1 MDKEEVMESYKMWI
15 GGKWVDADSK
25 KTYAIINPA
34 TEEEIAK
41 VPYAGESDVHKAVE
55 AARQA
60 FPIWKR
66 KTQNE
71 RSKILRDI
79 AQAIREN
86 IPELVR
92 LDVLEHGTPEKVSTQ
107 ITTFSCELAE
117 FAAAASRTL
126 MGYHIPAYPNTIS
139 YLKREPVGVCGL
151 ITPWNVPLMMV
162 VAKMTPALAVGNTC
176 VIKPPSITPLAALK
190 LMEILEKVN
199 LPAGAVN
206 LITGPGSSVGTAIA
220 SHPDVDLIGMTGS
233 SETGKAIMAAASQTV
248 KQLVLELGG
257 KNPAIVL
264 EDADL
269 DHAAQVLTHQQFK
282 NTGMTCGSPGRVYVH
297 EKVHD
302 AFVEKYLA
310 RAKQV
315 VVGNPFDEKT
325 TMGPVV
331 SAEHRAKVEYYIKCG
346 IEEGAKLVLGGE
358 RPKNPPLDKG
368 YYVVPTVFTNVTHD
382 MKIAKEEI
390 FGPVACILKFSSEED
405 VIQKANDSR
414 YGLCGSVF
422 TRNMAR
428 GVRLGNEMR
437 VGSFW
442 VNQHNY
448 LAIEFPWGG
457 SKESGTGKESGIF
470 GMLEF
475 TELKLMNL
483 ELME

>member
-1 MDKEEVMESYKMWI
+1 MWI
-15 GGKWVDADSK
+15 GGKRVDADSG
-25 KTYAIINPA
+25 KTYAIVNPA
-34 TEEEIAK
+34 TEQEIAE
-41 VPYAGESDVHKAVE
+41 VPLAGDSDVNKAVE
-55 AARQA
+55 AARRA
-60 FPIWKR
+60 FPVWSNQ
-66 KTQNE
+66 TQAE
-71 RSKILRDI
+71 RSKILRQI

-107 ITTFSCELAE
+107 ITTFACELAE

-126 MGYHIPAYPNTIS
+126 MGHHIPAYPNTIS
-139 YLKREPVGVCGL
+139 YLKREPVGVCGI

-162 VAKMTPALAVGNTC
+162 VAKMAPALAVGNTC

-190 LMEILEKVN
+190 LMELLEKVN

-248 KQLVLELGG
+248 KRLVLELGG

-269 DHAAQVLTHQQFK
+269 DHAAQVLAHQQFK
-282 NTGMTCGSPGRVYVH
+282 NTGMTCGSPGRIYVH
-297 EKVHD
+297 EKAHD
-302 AFVEKYLA
+302 AFMEKFVN

-315 VVGNPFDEKT
+315 VVGSPLDEKT

-358 RPKNPPLDKG
+358 RPKNPPLNKG
-368 YYVVPTVFTNVTHD
+368 YYVVPTVFTNVTHE
-382 MKIAKEEI
+382 MKIAREEI
-390 FGPVACILKFSSEED
+390 FGPVACILRFSSEQD
-405 VIQKANDSR
+405 VIKKANDSR

-422 TRNMAR
+422 TRNMTK
-428 GVRLGNEMR
+428 GVRLGNQMR

-448 LAIEFPWGG
+448 LATEFPWGG
-457 SKESGTGKESGIF
+457 IKESGTGKESGVF

-475 TELKLMNL
+475 TELKMMCL
-483 ELME
+483 ELMD

>member
-1 MDKEEVMESYKMWI
+1 
-15 GGKWVDADSK
+15 
-25 KTYAIINPA
+25 
-34 TEEEIAK
+34 
-41 VPYAGESDVHKAVE
+41 
-55 AARQA
+55 
-60 FPIWKR
+60 
-66 KTQNE
+66 
-71 RSKILRDI
+71 
-79 AQAIREN
+79 
-86 IPELVR
+86 
-92 LDVLEHGTPEKVSTQ
+92 
-107 ITTFSCELAE
+107 
-117 FAAAASRTL
+117 
-126 MGYHIPAYPNTIS
+126 
-139 YLKREPVGVCGL
+139 
-151 ITPWNVPLMMV
+151 MMV

-190 LMEILEKVN
+190 LMEILDKVN

-315 VVGNPFDEKT
+315 VVGDPFNEKT

-358 RPKNPPLDKG
+358 RPKNPPLNKG
-368 YYVVPTVFTNVTHD
+368 FYVMPTVFTNVTHD
-382 MKIAKEEI
+382 MKIAREEI

-405 VIQKANDSR
+405 VMNKMNDSR

-428 GVRLGNEMR
+428 GVRIGNEMR

-457 SKESGTGKESGIF
+457 SKESGTGKESGVH

-475 TELKLMNL
+475 TELKLMNI
-483 ELME
+483 ELIE

>member
-1 MDKEEVMESYKMWI
+1 MWI
-15 GGKWVDADSK
+15 GGKWVDADSG
-25 KTYAIINPA
+25 KTYTIINPA
-34 TEEEIAK
+34 TEEAIAR
-41 VPYAGESDVHKAVE
+41 VPFAGESDVNKAVG

-60 FPIWKR
+60 FPIWAR
-66 KTQNE
+66 KTQTE
-71 RSKILRDI
+71 RSKIVKDI

-107 ITTFSCELAE
+107 ITTFACELCE
-117 FAAAASRTL
+117 FAASASRTV
-126 MGYHIPAYPNTIS
+126 MGHHIPALANTVS
-139 YLKREPVGVCGL
+139 YLRREPVGICGL

-162 VAKMTPALAVGNTC
+162 VAKMAPALAVGNTC

-190 LMEILEKVN
+190 LMELLEKVD
-199 LPAGAVN
+199 LPVGAVN
-206 LITGPGSSVGTAIA
+206 LITGPGASVGTAIS

-233 SETGKAIMAAASQTV
+233 SETGKAIMSAASQTV
-248 KQLVLELGG
+248 KRLVLELGG

-269 DHAAQVLTHQQFK
+269 DHAAQVLAHQQFK
-282 NTGMTCGSPGRVYVH
+282 NTGMTCGSPGRIYVH
-297 EKVHD
+297 EKVYD
-302 AFVEKYLA
+302 AFVEKFVN

-315 VVGNPFDEKT
+315 VVGDPFGDKT

-346 IEEGAKLVLGGE
+346 IEEGARLVLGGE
-358 RPKNPPLDKG
+358 RPKTPPLNKG
-368 YYVVPTVFTNVTHD
+368 YYVMPTVFTNVDHD

-390 FGPVACILKFSSEED
+390 FGPVACILRFSSEED
-405 VIQKANDSR
+405 VMKKANDSR

-422 TRNMAR
+422 TRNIPHGM
-428 GVRLGNEMR
+428 RLGSEMR

-442 VNQHNY
+442 VNQHNH

-457 SKESGTGKESGIF
+457 IKESGTGKESGIF

-475 TELKLMNL
+475 TELKLMCF